1 MKNLDLEETVQKTI
15 RAAVRADLQ
24 ERKPSDFHGLYFS
37 TLTNVTASFGWYDK
51 YRLRSLVS
59 SEIMASFPKLV
70 TEADKRKLVAI
81 CFKAVKQIN
90 ESNWEREAFNL
101 GVEYN

>member
-1 MKNLDLEETVQKTI
+1 MKNLDLDLEKTI
-15 RAAVRADLQ
+15 RAAVRADLK
-24 ERKPSDFHGLYFS
+24 ERKPSDFDGLYFS
-37 TLTNVTASFGWYDK
+37 TLVNVTASFTWYDK

-81 CFKAVKQIN
+81 CFKAGKQIN
-90 ESNWEREAFNL
+90 ESNMEREKFNL
-101 GVEYN
+101 GVEL